1 MVSSLFRYLV
11 DINKF
16 QPDVVVLQIGSND
29 VGNIENSVENVGS
42 AMKYLIDM
50 LYDMNVLHVIV
61 GLLFNRNWVLPKR
74 GLTVYQYNERGYDL
88 NCELDKMASCCDLK
102 LTFWVRRGLP
112 YPSCP
117 ILKTDGV
124 HLNDEG
130 NRRLLTSVRGALL
143 FAENSYNGKF
153 FQNLNIII
161 KTGTW

>member
-16 QPDVVVLQIGSND
+16 QPDVVVLQIGSSD

-88 NCELDKMASCCDLK
+88 NCELDKMASCCDHK